1 MFNNWYKK
9 EKPFL
14 SFAGFG
20 GGTGGTLGAGGG
32 AVYTDLSQISYSAT
46 DGTPQLE
53 TILTESGQ
61 KKTVLVKTHGD
72 GWYWMLTHSFGGT
85 NGLTSND
92 SEASCKA
99 RWWMTTE
106 QMGNLPGSYSLG
118 GTMANTVD
126 TKLRFSDTSNNWQ
139 TSAGG
144 SGFWAMEGTANG
156 YNSAYGSSQGYFFW
170 WAHAGNEA
178 RLHIYG
184 DLRPILTAN
193 CTHAHW
199 TVDAGGGSSQ
209 GVVADHNGNWHPS
222 SRMSSINHNH
232 RVSLGTHSTNGSHG
246 YIQDGNGNTMTTYNI
261 WMGHQ

>member
-1 MFNNWYKK
+1 MINKFFKK
-9 EKPFL
+9 EAPFL
-14 SFAGFG
+14 GFLGMG
-20 GGTGGTLGAGGG
+20 GGIARGGG
-32 AVYTDLSQISYSAT
+32 GSAGYTDLSQISYSAT
-46 DGTPQLE
+46 NGTPQLE
-53 TILTESGQ
+53 TILTESGEE
-61 KKTVLVKTHGD
+61 KTVLVKTHGD

-106 QMGNLPGSYSLG
+106 QMGNLPGSYSLA
-118 GTMANTVD
+118 GTMANTID

-139 TSAGG
+139 TSAG
-144 SGFWAMEGTANG
+144 SSSFWAMEGTANP
-156 YNSAYGSSQGYFFW
+156 YGSNYGSNQGYFFW

-199 TVDAGGGSSQ
+199 TVSAGGGSSY
-209 GVVADHNGNWHPS
+209 GVVGDHTGNHVGGRTSSIDHNI
-222 SRMSSINHNH
+222 RA
-232 RVSLGTHSTNGSHG
+232 SLGTHSTNGSHG
-246 YIQDGNGNTMTTYNI
+246 YIQDGSGNTMTTYNI

>member
-1 MFNNWYKK
+1 MLNWYKK
-9 EKPFL
+9 EKPFAG
-14 SFAGFG
+14 FAGFG
-20 GGTGGTLGAGGG
+20 GGATGLGFAGGG
-32 AVYTDLSQISYSAT
+32 VAYEDLSQISYSAT

-53 TILTESGQ
+53 TILTESGET
-61 KKTVLVKTHGD
+61 KTVLVKTHGD

-118 GTMANTVD
+118 GTMANTID

-139 TSAGG
+139 TSAGA
-144 SGFWAMEGTANG
+144 SNFWSLEGTANG
-156 YNSAYGSSQGYFFW
+156 YGSSHGSNQGYFYW
-170 WAHAGNEA
+170 WAHSQLEA

-199 TVDAGGGSSQ
+199 TVDASNGSSQ
-209 GVVADHNGNWHPS
+209 GLVGDHNGNQTP
-222 SRMSSINHNH
+222 RYSSIGHTV
-232 RVSLGTHSTNGSHG
+232 RATLGTHSTNGSHG
-246 YIQDGNGNTMTTYNI
+246 YIQDGNGNTMKTYNL

>member
-20 GGTGGTLGAGGG
+20 GGAGGTLGAGGSS
-32 AVYTDLSQISYSAT
+32 AYTDLSQISYSAT
-46 DGTPQLE
+46 NGTPQLE
-53 TILTESGQ
+53 TILTESGEE
-61 KKTVLVKTHGD
+61 KTVLVKTHGD
-72 GWYWMLTHSFGGT
+72 GWYWMLTHTFGGT

-92 SEASCKA
+92 SQASCKA

-118 GTMANTVD
+118 GTMANTID
-126 TKLRFSDTSNNWQ
+126 TKLRFSDTNNTYQ
-139 TSAGG
+139 TSAG
-144 SGFWAMEGTANG
+144 SNNFWAMEGTANG
-156 YNSAYGSSQGYFFW
+156 TGGSAGSNQGYFYW
-170 WAHAGNEA
+170 WAHGGYEA

-199 TVDAGGGSSQ
+199 TVNASGGSSQ
-209 GVVADHNGNWHPS
+209 GVVADHAGNWS
-222 SRMSSINHNH
+222 NRTGTIDHNI
-232 RVSLGTHSTNGSHG
+232 RAALGAHSTNGTHG
-246 YIQDGNGNTMTTYNI
+246 YIQDGSGNTMTTYNI

>member
-1 MFNNWYKK
+1 MVNNFYRK
-9 EKPFL
+9 EAPLKGL
-14 SFAGFG
+14 SGMG
-20 GGTGGTLGAGGG
+20 GGVGRGG
-32 AVYTDLSQISYSAT
+32 ASGVYEDLSQISYSAT

-53 TILTESGQ
+53 TILTESGAE
-61 KKTVLVKTHGD
+61 KTVLVKTHGD

-118 GTMANTVD
+118 GTMANTID
-126 TKLRFSDTSNNWQ
+126 TKLRFSDTNNSYQ
-139 TSAGG
+139 TSAGN
-144 SGFWAMEGTANG
+144 SNFWAMEGTANNYG
-156 YNSAYGSSQGYFFW
+156 GNYGSSQGYFFW

-209 GVVADHNGNWHPS
+209 GVVADHAGNWS
-222 SRMSSINHNH
+222 SRTGSINHNI
-232 RVSLGTHSTNGSHG
+232 RASLGTHSTNGTHG
-246 YIQDGNGNTMTTYNI
+246 YIQDGNGNTMKVYNL

>member
-1 MFNNWYKK
+1 MINKFFKK
-9 EKPFL
+9 EAPFL
-14 SFAGFG
+14 GFLGMG
-20 GGTGGTLGAGGG
+20 GGIARGDSGSGG
-32 AVYTDLSQISYSAT
+32 YTDLSQISYSAT
-46 DGTPQLE
+46 NGTPQLE
-53 TILTESGQ
+53 TILTESGEE
-61 KKTVLVKTHGD
+61 KTVLVKTHGD

-106 QMGNLPGSYSLG
+106 QMGNLPGSYSLS
-118 GTMANTVD
+118 GTMANTID
-126 TKLRFSDTSNNWQ
+126 TKLRFSDTSNNYQ
-139 TSAGG
+139 TSAG
-144 SGFWAMEGTANG
+144 SNSFWAMEGTANG
-156 YNSAYGSSQGYFFW
+156 TGSNAGSNQGYFYW
-170 WAHAGNEA
+170 WAHSQLEA

-209 GVVADHNGNWHPS
+209 GVVADHAGNWS
-222 SRMSSINHNH
+222 SRTGSINHNI
-232 RVSLGTHSTNGSHG
+232 RASLGTHSTNGSHG
-246 YIQDGNGNTMTTYNI
+246 YIQDGNGNTMKVYNL